1 MRSRPLASPSQQ
13 LREALEATEEEHR
26 FLNLCLVLRRQK
38 TQETILWAGGEWDR
52 LDHRFTDRDPD
63 TAVIVDLEESQI
75 EFTTWFA
82 GWLRDFREGFP
93 RDVSLALAGGNRR
106 GGKTF
111 DLIMCATAT
120 VIDVPGSIGW
130 TVINT
135 YRERDEIERTV
146 KDWIPSGPRGWFH
159 HRKAPDYSFE
169 WANGSV
175 TFLKSADDEE
185 NLKAGRADIV
195 LLNEAQKL
203 KLGTL
208 ANALGGTIDK
218 GGIGLLAA
226 NPPRS
231 QRGEWVLELKEAIE
245 DGRAVGTKFFG
256 FSAAKNRRIDQQ
268 ARRRFASLLSVIDP
282 RSGEAD
288 GEGEWRAVGDIAYR
302 AFSREAIKPAPKLG
316 DITGAELRRRLGR
329 PYPQIGGV
337 DFQATPWHAGTWLQ
351 LYFSAAGTIYHVV
364 DELLVEGTEEDFL
377 DVVEDRG
384 YDPGG
389 LTWIG
394 DASGTWQDG
403 AHTRGRVSFDVFRR
417 RGWRID
423 PPQRKVTDK
432 GEHPKNPYREDRVA
446 LVNNLLASGRLLI
459 DPKCVELATALKK
472 CELRHG
478 KPHGRHAHIT
488 DALGY
493 VLWWLEPRPKAKR
506 QGGGPV
512 AWSVPGARPT
522 TKL

>member
-1 MRSRPLASPSQQ
+1 MRSRLQASSSQQ
-13 LREALEATEEEHR
+13 LREALDATSDENR
-26 FLNLCLVLRRQK
+26 LVNLCLVLRRQK

-52 LDHRFTDRDPD
+52 IDQCFTGRDPSS
-63 TAVIVDLEESQI
+63 AVLVDLEESQI

-82 GWLRDFREGFP
+82 GWLEDFREGFP

-111 DLIMCATAT
+111 DLIMCATAM

-146 KDWIPSGPRGWFH
+146 KDRISSGPGGWFH
-159 HRKAPDYSFE
+159 HRKAPDYCFE
-169 WANGSV
+169 WINGST

-185 NLKAGRADIV
+185 NLKAGRADVV

-203 KLGTL
+203 KVGTL
-208 ANALGGTIDK
+208 SNALGGTIDK

-245 DGRAVGTKFFG
+245 EERVVGTKFFG
-256 FSAAKNRRIDQQ
+256 FSAAKNQRVDQK
-268 ARRRFASLLSVIDP
+268 ARKRFADILSVIDP
-282 RSGEAD
+282 KSSETD
-288 GEGEWRAVGDIAYR
+288 GEGEWRAIGNIAYR
-302 AFSREAIKPAPKLG
+302 AFDRAASVKPTPKLG
-316 DITGAELRRRLGR
+316 DVTASELRRRLGR
-329 PYPQIGGV
+329 PYAQIAGV
-337 DFQATPWHAGTWLQ
+337 DFQATPWHAGAWIQ
-351 LYFSAAGTIYHVV
+351 IYYAATGNIYHVV

-377 DVVEDRG
+377 DRVEDRD
-384 YDPGG
+384 YEPGS

-403 AHTRGRVSFDVFRR
+403 AHSRGRVSFDVFRK

-423 PPQRKVTDK
+423 APQKKVTDK
-432 GEHPKNPYREDRVA
+432 GDHPKNPYREDRVA
-446 LVNNLLASGRLLI
+446 LVNNLLASGRLLL
-459 DPKCVELATALKK
+459 DPKCVELVLALKK
-472 CELRHG
+472 CEMRHG
-478 KPHGRHAHIT
+478 KPHGRYAHIT

-493 VLWWLEPRPKAKR
+493 VLWWLEPKPGKKRP
-506 QGGGPV
+506 QGPA
-512 AWSVPGARPT
+512 AWSVSGARPT